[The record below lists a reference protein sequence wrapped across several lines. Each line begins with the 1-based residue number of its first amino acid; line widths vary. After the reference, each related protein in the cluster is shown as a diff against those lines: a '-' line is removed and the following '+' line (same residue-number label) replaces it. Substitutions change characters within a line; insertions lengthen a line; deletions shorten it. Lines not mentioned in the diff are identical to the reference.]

1 MCPGAPCTPH
11 KLRPLWLAGH
21 NVFCCGTQPINSPC
35 SVVVQLTSAMA
46 AVREALADAKSPA
59 KRENALHLI
68 AALFNASPVAV
79 EPFAVPLLPL
89 VLERCSDKVPLCL
102 P

>member
-1 MCPGAPCTPH
+1 
-11 KLRPLWLAGH
+11 
-21 NVFCCGTQPINSPC
+21 
-35 SVVVQLTSAMA
+35 VQLASAMA
-46 AVREALADAKSPA
+46 AVREALADAKAPA

-89 VLERCSDKVPLCL
+89 VLERCSDKVPLLCL